1 MCQCGVFPAYGVQH
15 NQIGKLRLYRKM
27 RKKKQVNRLI
37 SSVIFSLVALSA
49 LSQTAANGR
58 PTLVVGIT
66 IDQLRSDYIQLLQS
80 HFGENGFK
88 RLLREG
94 VYIENAVFKIADVNK
109 ITSTALL
116 YTGAYPNVT
125 GITGEK
131 LYDEAARKALA
142 IFNDSKYIGNATDE
156 TYSPMA
162 LKVSTLSDELR
173 MDNNGIGSVYAIAP
187 DAQQA
192 LVRAGHAANGAL
204 WVNEKTGKWA

>member
-109 ITSTALL
+109 ITSTAL
-116 YTGAYPNVT
+116 
-125 GITGEK
+125 
-131 LYDEAARKALA
+131 R
-142 IFNDSKYIGNATDE
+142 
-156 TYSPMA
+156 YSMIRNTSAMPQTRRI
-162 LKVSTLSDELR
+162 L
-173 MDNNGIGSVYAIAP
+173 
-187 DAQQA
+187 
-192 LVRAGHAANGAL
+192 L
-204 WVNEKTGKWA
+204 WR